1 MDKLDARVDKLLQK
15 ISKEVNH
22 DHMVDEE
29 YLYEN
34 RIHNTNSSSLEYQI
48 QELKQQVQTLTEMV
62 SKLKGATVIE
72 EGKSDEVHLVIMG
85 HHFKGKMSPVKK

>member
-1 MDKLDARVDKLLQK
+1 MDKLDPRVEKLLQK

-22 DHMVDEE
+22 EHMVDEE

-34 RIHNTNSSSLEYQI
+34 KIHNTNNSSLEYQI
-48 QELKQQVQTLTEMV
+48 YELKQQVQTLTEMV
-62 SKLKGATVIE
+62 SKLQGATVIE

>member
-1 MDKLDARVDKLLQK
+1 MDKLDARVDKFLQK

-22 DHMVDEE
+22 EHMTAEE
-29 YLYEN
+29 YLYESK
-34 RIHNTNSSSLEYQI
+34 IHNANTSSLEHQI
-48 QELKQQVQTLTEMV
+48 YELKQQVQTLTEMV
-62 SKLKGATVIE
+62 SRLQGATVIE

>member
-29 YLYEN
+29 YLYESK
-34 RIHNTNSSSLEYQI
+34 IHNANTSSLEHQI
-48 QELKQQVQTLTEMV
+48 YELKQQVQTLTEMV
-62 SKLKGATVIE
+62 SGLQGATVIE